1 MTKEEKNTAAETV
14 EAKDTVNAA
23 SDGSSAGNTGGQCDA
38 TADELTQLRC
48 ELQKKDQEIAS
59 LKDIL
64 LRRQADFDN
73 YRKRVMKTEEQNK
86 KMAVTCIAG
95 GIIKI
100 NDDLIRAAEAASSIA
115 EDSSVEEV
123 RQSFIEGV
131 NLISKSIESL
141 LEKYAITEIESENT
155 PFDPN
160 CHEAVEIDMQEGLD
174 TDTVTKVYQKGYK
187 LDDMVIRTAK
197 VRVSKPAPAAQ

>member
-1 MTKEEKNTAAETV
+1 MTKEEKNTATETGEAEETV
-14 EAKDTVNAA
+14 NTA
-23 SDGSSAGNTGGQCDA
+23 SDGSSTGSAGVQCDA
-38 TADELTQLRC
+38 TADELTALRC

-86 KMAVTCIAG
+86 KMAVTGIAG

-100 NDDLIRAAEAASSIA
+100 NDDLVRAAEAASSIA

-131 NLISKSIESL
+131 GLISKSIETL

>member
-14 EAKDTVNAA
+14 EAEDTVNAA
-23 SDGSSAGNTGGQCDA
+23 SDGSSAGNTGEQCDA

-86 KMAVTCIAG
+86 KMAVTGIAG

-100 NDDLIRAAEAASSIA
+100 NDDLVRAAEAASSIA